1 MEKNNYY
8 KGLTDKELIKRKD
21 LLKGV
26 VIGFGIVFLIGF
38 AILIYLFATKG
49 LKEIPMAALIP
60 FFAMPLTFIP
70 ILINLN
76 LLLKEIKTRNL

>member
-49 LKEIPMAALIP
+49 LKEIPMGALIP